1 MVYLKEKTEAGRQ
14 SYKPQHD
21 KDNPGNSRHG
31 LPTTEMTHQDMYQS
45 DDRNTNNNMP
55 ETAKP
60 IVAVGDAPAAFQ
72 STAGSTS

>member
-45 DDRNTNNNMP
+45 DDRNTNNQYKWTM
-55 ETAKP
+55 
-60 IVAVGDAPAAFQ
+60 
-72 STAGSTS
+72 